1 MRLAIVGSR
10 HCPGLSLEQVVE
22 KIPINCTE
30 IVSGGSRGVD
40 DLARQAAQALGIPLK
55 VYRPDYARHGRAAPL
70 MRNDLI
76 VQRAHYVLAF
86 WDGSSRGTAYTIRE
100 CIRRHVPVRVILL
113 PKPPKSAGPG
123 P

>member
-1 MRLAIVGSR
+1 MGA
-10 HCPGLSLEQVVE
+10 VE
-22 KIPINCTE
+22 KE
-30 IVSGGSRGVD
+30 IALDHPHNDSNGSCHSHGV
-40 DLARQAAQALGIPLK
+40 LARQAAQALGIPLK

-113 PKPPKSAGPG
+113 PKLPKSAEPG